1 MDMLTH
7 IFSPFLPVVF
17 TVLRTYILV
26 TTVMGNYR
34 PINGYVDT
42 HIFTFSTCRHC
53 IKDVY
58 TCNHGNGAMLTHIFS
73 PFLPVVFT
81 VLRTYILVTT
91 VMGNYR
97 PINGYV
103 DTHIFTFST
112 CRIYCIKDVYTCN
125 HGNG

>member
-1 MDMLTH
+1 
-7 IFSPFLPVVF
+7 
-17 TVLRTYILV
+17 
-26 TTVMGNYR
+26 MGNYR
-34 PINGYVDT
+34 PI
-42 HIFTFSTCRHC
+42 
-53 IKDVY
+53 
-58 TCNHGNGAMLTHIFS
+58 
-73 PFLPVVFT
+73 
-81 VLRTYILVTT
+81 TT

>member
-42 HIFTFSTCRHC
+42 HIFTFSTWRIYC
-53 IKDVY
+53 I
-58 TCNHGNGAMLTHIFS
+58 
-73 PFLPVVFT
+73 VVFT
-81 VLRTYILVTT
+81 VLRTYI
-91 VMGNYR
+91 R
-97 PINGYV
+97 
-103 DTHIFTFST
+103 
-112 CRIYCIKDVYTCN
+112 TCN

>member
-1 MDMLTH
+1 MD
-7 IFSPFLPVVF
+7 
-17 TVLRTYILV
+17 
-26 TTVMGNYR
+26 
-34 PINGYVDT
+34 
-42 HIFTFSTCRHC
+42 
-53 IKDVY
+53 
-58 TCNHGNGAMLTHIFS
+58 MLTHIFS

-112 CRIYCIKDVYTCN
+112 CRIYCISIDPINRIYYICCN

>member
-7 IFSPFLPVVF
+7 IFSPFLPGVF
-17 TVLRTYILV
+17 TVLRTYMLV

-42 HIFTFSTCRHC
+42 HIFTFSTC
-53 IKDVY
+53 
-58 TCNHGNGAMLTHIFS
+58 
-73 PFLPVVFT
+73 VFT

-112 CRIYCIKDVYTCN
+112 CRIYCIKDVYACN

>member
-1 MDMLTH
+1 MGNYRH

-42 HIFTFSTCRHC
+42 FSTCR
-53 IKDVY
+53 
-58 TCNHGNGAMLTHIFS
+58 MFQHIFS
-73 PFLPVVFT
+73 VPFLPGVFT

>member
-1 MDMLTH
+1 
-7 IFSPFLPVVF
+7 
-17 TVLRTYILV
+17 
-26 TTVMGNYR
+26 MGNYR

-42 HIFTFSTCRHC
+42 HIFTFSTCRIYC
-53 IKDVY
+53 IKD
-58 TCNHGNGAMLTHIFS
+58 CIMW
-73 PFLPVVFT
+73 
-81 VLRTYILVTT
+81 TYIVTT

>member
-1 MDMLTH
+1 MDMLAH

-17 TVLRTYILV
+17 TVLRTYIDLV

-42 HIFTFSTCRHC
+42 HIFTYF
-53 IKDVY
+53 
-58 TCNHGNGAMLTHIFS
+58 
-73 PFLPVVFT
+73 FLPVV
-81 VLRTYILVTT
+81 LRTYMLVTT

>member
-34 PINGYVDT
+34 PINGYAGYVDT
-42 HIFTFSTCRHC
+42 RS

-58 TCNHGNGAMLTHIFS
+58 TCNHGNG
-73 PFLPVVFT
+73 
-81 VLRTYILVTT
+81 
-91 VMGNYR
+91 
-97 PINGYV
+97 
-103 DTHIFTFST
+103 
-112 CRIYCIKDVYTCN
+112 
-125 HGNG
+125 

>member
-7 IFSPFLPVVF
+7 IFSPFLP
-17 TVLRTYILV
+17 
-26 TTVMGNYR
+26 G
-34 PINGYVDT
+34 
-42 HIFTFSTCRHC
+42 
-53 IKDVY
+53 
-58 TCNHGNGAMLTHIFS
+58 
-73 PFLPVVFT
+73 VFT

-112 CRIYCIKDVYTCN
+112 CRIYCIKDIYTCN

>member
-34 PINGYVDT
+34 PIT
-42 HIFTFSTCRHC
+42 
-53 IKDVY
+53 
-58 TCNHGNGAMLTHIFS
+58 
-73 PFLPVVFT
+73 
-81 VLRTYILVTT
+81 
-91 VMGNYR
+91 
-97 PINGYV
+97 GYV